1 MTPPLYQRFVED
13 ELALAPALV
22 NRVLA
27 GTVQLL
33 GPSRDSGTSA
43 GERSHHSEI
52 VKALQREATLFE
64 KTFVES
70 LAKRVRE
77 ETDGPRETSFA
88 EARTGLGGLE
98 LMDEARVEVDIE
110 ISRAMQLIDST
121 AEWEL
126 RELQTF
132 TSTLVGQNHVNAE
145 SNPFRPL
152 IYASALWDA
161 TRAVVGSQIQRA
173 IVLRTA
179 AGVIAGLL
187 KNAWA
192 AASTR
197 LENAGVQPGTYRT
210 VILPSGAAFGRVA
223 TPEPPRPGALS
234 ALLSSM
240 PGAAYGSTRGRD
252 DGGVATGD
260 GGAGAPAGAPRAV
273 RSDGTPRRNPELEQA
288 LLRLDELLRHLP
300 SEASLAGRG
309 SSGGNRL
316 EQHRAALVASASEP
330 IDRQVIELATRL
342 FESLLADS
350 QLPGAFKPLIA
361 RMQIAVLRVVLAENA
376 TLDSFDHPVWRL
388 IDRIGEVSL
397 GYSRIEDPRLSSF
410 LSFASAV
417 AEEMA
422 GSAAP
427 DTALFRRGL
436 NRIDVHLSEQLQGQ
450 MRAAQAAVDA
460 LQLSER
466 REILQQHL
474 AQRLTDQ
481 MVQVRTTPTIRRFVT
496 STWAQVIAED
506 MLSKGEQS
514 EATMSDLKT
523 VDDLLWS
530 LKIPDHP
537 QSRQRLLQLLPG
549 LLHRLRVGMELV
561 ALALPE
567 QHAVL
572 NELMTIHT
580 EALRPGTKASGA
592 LTPEEIV
599 QSMRDE
605 VLPET
610 PARSFSDSV
619 IDLSS
624 METVPAEHLPSTGDH
639 AEDDPSRRVEA
650 LRAGDR
656 LRVFLHGRWSRVQ
669 LLWRSD
675 RSLFFLFAGELPS
688 RTHSITRR
696 ALERLSSAGLVQPL
710 ETRSLVQRSVD
721 RMMRDLSPH
730 T

>member
-1 MTPPLYQRFVED
+1 MIAPLYQSFIDD
-13 ELALAPALV
+13 ELARAPALV

-27 GTVQLL
+27 GTTQLL
-33 GPSRDSGTSA
+33 GPSSGTSP

-52 VKALQREATLFE
+52 VKALHRDAGLFE

-77 ETDGPRETSFA
+77 EAEGAREPSFGDARNGPAS
-88 EARTGLGGLE
+88 LE

-132 TSTLVGQNHVNAE
+132 TSTLVGANHVNAE

-152 IYASALWDA
+152 VYASALWDA
-161 TRAVVGSQIQRA
+161 ACTVVTSQIQRA

-192 AASTR
+192 AASSR
-197 LENAGVQPGTYRT
+197 LESAGVQPGTYRT
-210 VILPSGAAFGRVA
+210 VILPSGASFARFA
-223 TPEPPRPGALS
+223 TPETQRPGALS
-234 ALLSSM
+234 ALLASM
-240 PGAAYGSTRGRD
+240 PATGAAATRGRA
-252 DGGVATGD
+252 DGALPLGVREGVP
-260 GGAGAPAGAPRAV
+260 GVVRPV

-300 SEASLAGRG
+300 AESSLTGRSMSG
-309 SSGGNRL
+309 SSRL
-316 EQHRAALVASASEP
+316 EQHRTALIASASEP
-330 IDRQVIELATRL
+330 IDRQVIELVTRL

-350 QLPGAFKPLIA
+350 QLPGAFKPVLA
-361 RMQIAVLRVVLAENA
+361 RMQIAVLRVVLAENSV
-376 TLDSFDHPVWRL
+376 LDSYDHPVWRL
-388 IDRIGEVSL
+388 LDRIGEVSL
-397 GYSRIEDPRLSSF
+397 GYSRIEDPRLSGF
-410 LSFASAV
+410 FSFASAV

-422 GSAAP
+422 GAAAP

-450 MRAAQAAVDA
+450 LRAAQTSLDA
-460 LQLSER
+460 LQRAER

-474 AQRLTDQ
+474 GQRLTDQ

-496 STWAQVIAED
+496 TTWAQVIAED
-506 MLSKGEQS
+506 MLTKGEQS
-514 EATMSDLKT
+514 EATISDLKT

-561 ALALPE
+561 AVALPE
-567 QHAVL
+567 QQAVL
-572 NELMTIHT
+572 NELMAIHT
-580 EALRPGTKASGA
+580 EALRPGTRAAGA

-605 VLPET
+605 VLPEA

-624 METVPAEHLPSTGDH
+624 METVPVEHLPSGGEH
-639 AEDDPSRRVEA
+639 VEDDPSRRVEA

-656 LRVFLHGRWSRVQ
+656 LRLFLQGRWSRVQ

-675 RSLFFLFAGELPS
+675 RSLFFLFAGESPT

-696 ALERLSSAGLVQPL
+696 ALERLASAGLLQPL
-710 ETRSLVQRSVD
+710 ESRSLLQRAVD
-721 RMMRDLSPH
+721 RMMRDLAPRG
-730 T
+730 

>member
-1 MTPPLYQRFVED
+1 MTASLYQRFIED

-22 NRVLA
+22 TRVLA

-33 GPSRDSGTSA
+33 GPSGGGSA

-52 VKALQREATLFE
+52 VKALVRDAGLFE

-70 LAKRVRE
+70 LSKRVRE
-77 ETDGPRETSFA
+77 ETDAAREANAGEPRS
-88 EARTGLGGLE
+88 GLAAGLE

-110 ISRAMQLIDST
+110 LSRAMQLIDST

-132 TSTLVGQNHVNAE
+132 TSTLTGQNHVNAE

-152 IYASALWDA
+152 VYASALWDA
-161 TRAVVGSQIQRA
+161 TCAVVTSQVQRA

-197 LENAGVQPGTYRT
+197 LESAGVQPGTYRT
-210 VILPSGAAFGRVA
+210 VILPSGATFGRLA
-223 TPEPPRPGALS
+223 APEPPRPGALS
-234 ALLSSM
+234 ALLASM
-240 PGAAYGSTRGRD
+240 PGAAYGSGRGRE
-252 DGGVATGD
+252 DGTMPLAASE
-260 GGAGAPAGAPRAV
+260 GGASRAV

-300 SEASLAGRG
+300 SETSLTGRNTLA
-309 SSGGNRL
+309 GNRL

-361 RMQIAVLRVVLAENA
+361 RMQIAVLRVVLAEN
-376 TLDSFDHPVWRL
+376 TVLDSYDHPVWRL
-388 IDRIGEVSL
+388 LNRIGEVSI

-422 GSAAP
+422 GAAAP
-427 DTALFRRGL
+427 DSALFRRGL
-436 NRIDVHLSEQLQGQ
+436 NRIDVHLSEQLQVQ
-450 MRAAQAAVDA
+450 LRAAQASVEA

-474 AQRLTDQ
+474 GQRLTDQ
-481 MVQVRTTPTIRRFVT
+481 MVQVRTTPVIRRFVT
-496 STWAQVIAED
+496 TTWAQVIAED
-506 MLSKGEQS
+506 MLAKGEQS
-514 EATMSDLKT
+514 EATMGDLKT

-549 LLHRLRVGMELV
+549 LLNRLRVGMELV
-561 ALALPE
+561 ALPLPE
-567 QHAVL
+567 QQAVL

-580 EALRPGTKASGA
+580 EALRPGTKAAGA

-605 VLPET
+605 VLPDA

-624 METVPAEHLPSTGDH
+624 METVPAEHLPSSGEHT
-639 AEDDPSRRVEA
+639 EDDPSRRVEA

-656 LRVFLHGRWSRVQ
+656 LRIFLQGRWSRVQ

-675 RSLFFLFAGELPS
+675 RSLFFLFAGESPT

-696 ALERLSSAGLVQPL
+696 ALERLSSAGLMQPL
-710 ETRSLVQRSVD
+710 EGRSLVQRAVD
-721 RMMRDLSPH
+721 RMMRDMAPRS
-730 T
+730 

>member
-1 MTPPLYQRFVED
+1 LTAPLFQRFVED

-22 NRVLA
+22 TRVLA
-27 GTVQLL
+27 GTMQLL
-33 GPSRDSGTSA
+33 GPSGGGSA

-52 VKALQREATLFE
+52 VKALVRDAGLFE

-70 LAKRVRE
+70 LSKRVRE
-77 ETDGPRETSFA
+77 ETDGARETGSIESRA
-88 EARTGLGGLE
+88 TLGGLE

-152 IYASALWDA
+152 VYASALWDA
-161 TRAVVGSQIQRA
+161 TCAVVTSQIQRA

-179 AGVIAGLL
+179 AGVVAGLL

-197 LENAGVQPGTYRT
+197 LESAGVQPGAYRT
-210 VILPSGAAFGRVA
+210 VILPSGASFARFA
-223 TPEPPRPGALS
+223 SSEPPRPGALS
-234 ALLSSM
+234 ALLPSM
-240 PGAAYGSTRGRD
+240 PSTAYGVGRGRD
-252 DGGVATGD
+252 DGTLPLAAAENGSGTA
-260 GGAGAPAGAPRAV
+260 RAV

-300 SEASLAGRG
+300 SEASLTGRNTP
-309 SSGGNRL
+309 GGNRL
-316 EQHRAALVASASEP
+316 EQHRAALIASASEP
-330 IDRQVIELATRL
+330 LDRQVIELATRL

-361 RMQIAVLRVVLAENA
+361 RMQIAVLRVVLAENSV
-376 TLDSFDHPVWRL
+376 LDTYDHPVWRL
-388 IDRIGEVSL
+388 LDRIGEVSL

-422 GSAAP
+422 GASAP

-436 NRIDVHLSEQLQGQ
+436 NRTDVHLSEQLQGQ
-450 MRAAQAAVDA
+450 LRAAQASVDA

-474 AQRLTDQ
+474 GQRLTDQ

-496 STWAQVIAED
+496 TTWAQVIAED
-506 MLSKGEQS
+506 MLTKGEQS
-514 EATMSDLKT
+514 EATLSDLKT

-549 LLHRLRVGMELV
+549 LLHRLRVGMDVV

-567 QHAVL
+567 QQAVL

-580 EALRPGTKASGA
+580 EALRPGTKTSGA

-624 METVPAEHLPSTGDH
+624 METVPVEHLPSSGEHT
-639 AEDDPSRRVEA
+639 EDDPSRRVEA

-656 LRVFLHGRWSRVQ
+656 LRIFLQGRWSRVQ

-675 RSLFFLFAGELPS
+675 RSLFFLFAGESPT

-696 ALERLSSAGLVQPL
+696 ALERLSSAGLMQPL
-710 ETRSLVQRSVD
+710 ESRSLVQRAVE
-721 RMMRDLSPH
+721 RMMRDLAPRS
-730 T
+730 

>member
-1 MTPPLYQRFVED
+1 MTAPLYQRFVED

-22 NRVLA
+22 ARVLA

-33 GPSRDSGTSA
+33 GPSRDGGASA

-52 VKALQREATLFE
+52 VKALQRDASLFE

-77 ETDGPRETSFA
+77 ETDGHREA
-88 EARTGLGGLE
+88 GLGEARGGLGGLE

-132 TSTLVGQNHVNAE
+132 TSTLVGQQHVNAE

-152 IYASALWDA
+152 VYVSALWDA
-161 TRAVVGSQIQRA
+161 TCAVVSSQIQRA

-197 LENAGVQPGTYRT
+197 LESAGVQPGTYRT
-210 VILPSGAAFGRVA
+210 VVLPSGAAFGRFA
-223 TPEPPRPGALS
+223 APEPPRPGALS
-234 ALLSSM
+234 ALLPSM
-240 PGAAYGSTRGRD
+240 PGAAYGTGRGRD
-252 DGGVATGD
+252 DGTVPIGGSE
-260 GGAGAPAGAPRAV
+260 GGARAV
-273 RSDGTPRRNPELEQA
+273 RSDGTQRRNPELEQA

-300 SEASLAGRG
+300 SEASLTGR
-309 SSGGNRL
+309 SSPSGNRL

-350 QLPGAFKPLIA
+350 QLPGAFKPLIS
-361 RMQIAVLRVVLAENA
+361 RMQIAVLRVVLADNA
-376 TLDSFDHPVWRL
+376 VLDSYDHPVWRL
-388 IDRIGEVSL
+388 LDRIGEVSL
-397 GYSRIEDPRLSSF
+397 GYSRMEDPRLASF

-422 GSAAP
+422 GAATP
-427 DTALFRRGL
+427 DTTLFRRGL
-436 NRIDVHLSEQLQGQ
+436 NRLDVHLSEQLQGQ
-450 MRAAQAAVDA
+450 LRAAQASVDA

-474 AQRLTDQ
+474 GQRLTDQ

-496 STWAQVIAED
+496 TTWAQVIAED
-506 MLSKGEQS
+506 MLTKGEQS

-567 QHAVL
+567 QQAVL

-610 PARSFSDSV
+610 PARNFSDSV

-624 METVPAEHLPSTGDH
+624 METVPAEHLPSRGDH
-639 AEDDPSRRVEA
+639 AEDDPSLRVEA

-656 LRVFLHGRWSRVQ
+656 LRIFLQGRWSRVQ

-675 RSLFFLFAGELPS
+675 RSLFFLFAGESPA

-696 ALERLSSAGLVQPL
+696 ALERLSSAGLMQPL
-710 ETRSLVQRSVD
+710 EARSLVLRAVD
-721 RMMRDLSPH
+721 RMMRDLAPRH
-730 T
+730 

>member
-1 MTPPLYQRFVED
+1 MTAPLYQRFVED

-22 NRVLA
+22 ARVLA

-33 GPSRDSGTSA
+33 GPSRDSGASV

-52 VKALQREATLFE
+52 IKALQRDTGLFE
-64 KTFVES
+64 RTFVET

-77 ETDGPRETSFA
+77 ETDGPREASLG
-88 EARTGLGGLE
+88 EARNGLGSLE

-132 TSTLVGQNHVNAE
+132 TSTLTGQSHVNAE

-152 IYASALWDA
+152 VYASALWDA
-161 TRAVVGSQIQRA
+161 TCAVVTSQIQRA

-197 LENAGVQPGTYRT
+197 LESAGVQPGTYRT
-210 VILPSGAAFGRVA
+210 VILPSGAAFGRFTA
-223 TPEPPRPGALS
+223 PEPPRPGALS
-234 ALLSSM
+234 ALLPSM
-240 PGAAYGSTRGRD
+240 PGAYGSTRGRD
-252 DGGVATGD
+252 DGTVPL
-260 GGAGAPAGAPRAV
+260 GAGESGARGV
-273 RSDGTPRRNPELEQA
+273 RSDGMSRRNPELEQA

-300 SEASLAGRG
+300 SEASLTGRKLP
-309 SSGGNRL
+309 SGGNRL

-350 QLPGAFKPLIA
+350 QLPGAFKPVIA
-361 RMQIAVLRVVLAENA
+361 RMQIAVLRVVLADNA
-376 TLDSFDHPVWRL
+376 VLDSYDHPVWRL
-388 IDRIGEVSL
+388 LDRIGEVSL
-397 GYSRIEDPRLSSF
+397 GYSRAEDPRLSSF

-422 GSAAP
+422 GAAAP
-427 DTALFRRGL
+427 DTTLFRRGL

-450 MRAAQAAVDA
+450 LGAAHASVDA

-474 AQRLTDQ
+474 GQRLTDQ

-496 STWAQVIAED
+496 TTWAQVIAED
-506 MLSKGEQS
+506 MLTKGEQS

-549 LLHRLRVGMELV
+549 LLHRLRVGMEVV

-580 EALRPGTKASGA
+580 EALRPGTRASGA

-624 METVPAEHLPSTGDH
+624 METVPAEHLPSRGDH
-639 AEDDPSRRVEA
+639 VEDDPSQRVEA

-656 LRVFLHGRWSRVQ
+656 LRIFLQGRWSRVQ

-675 RSLFFLFAGELPS
+675 RSLFFLFAGESPT

-696 ALERLSSAGLVQPL
+696 ALERLSSAGLMQPL
-710 ETRSLVQRSVD
+710 EVRSLVLRAVD
-721 RMMRDLSPH
+721 RMMRDLARS
-730 T
+730 

>member
-22 NRVLA
+22 KRVLA

-33 GPSRDSGTSA
+33 GPSKDSGGNA

-52 VKALQREATLFE
+52 VKALQRDASLFE

-77 ETDGPRETSFA
+77 EIDGPRETSFA

-132 TSTLVGQNHVNAE
+132 TSTLIGQSHVNAE

-161 TRAVVGSQIQRA
+161 TCAVVNSQIQRSV
-173 IVLRTA
+173 VLRTA

-197 LENAGVQPGTYRT
+197 LESAGVQPGTYRT
-210 VILPSGAAFGRVA
+210 VILPSGASFGRFTA
-223 TPEPPRPGALS
+223 PESPRPGALS

-252 DGGVATGD
+252 DGAGTGAAAD
-260 GGAGAPAGAPRAV
+260 GAGVTRAV

-288 LLRLDELLRHLP
+288 LLRLDELLRHPP
-300 SEASLAGRG
+300 SEASLTGRG
-309 SSGGNRL
+309 TPGGNRL

-342 FESLLADS
+342 FESLLVDS
-350 QLPGAFKPLIA
+350 QLPGAFRPLIA

-376 TLDSFDHPVWRL
+376 VLDSYDHPVWRL
-388 IDRIGEVSL
+388 LDRIGEVSI
-397 GYSRIEDPRLSSF
+397 GYSRIEDPRLSGF

-422 GSAAP
+422 GAGAP

-436 NRIDVHLSEQLQGQ
+436 NRVDVYLSEQLQGQ
-450 MRAAQAAVDA
+450 LRSAQASVDA

-474 AQRLTDQ
+474 AQRLADQ

-506 MLSKGEQS
+506 MLTKGEQS

-549 LLHRLRVGMELV
+549 LLHRLRVGMELI
-561 ALALPE
+561 ALQLPE
-567 QHAVL
+567 QHVVL

-580 EALRPGTKASGA
+580 EALRPGTKTSGA

-624 METVPAEHLPSTGDH
+624 METVPAEHLPSSGDH
-639 AEDDPSRRVEA
+639 TEDDPSQRVEG

-656 LRVFLHGRWSRVQ
+656 LRIFLQGRWSRVQ

-675 RSLFFLFAGELPS
+675 RSLFFLFAGESPT

-710 ETRSLVQRSVD
+710 EARALVQRSVE
-721 RMMRDLSPH
+721 RMMRDLSPR